1 MMSKENEF
9 YVGELVII
17 KGLVDFENKVG
28 IVEKIFSTIVEKKYL
43 DPNFIKDYYN
53 VFFKDN
59 NKTECFSVKYLK
71 HYYKD

>member
-28 IVEKIFSTIVEKKYL
+28 IVEKKYL

>member
-1 MMSKENEF
+1 MMSREKEF

-28 IVEKIFSTIVEKKYL
+28 IVEKKYL

>member
-1 MMSKENEF
+1 MMSREKEF

-28 IVEKIFSTIVEKKYL
+28 IVEKKYL
-43 DPNFIKDYYN
+43 DPNFIRDYYN
-53 VFFKDN
+53 VFFKNN
-59 NKTECFSVKYLK
+59 NKTECFLVKYLK